1 MPSPIAGLAVVGL
14 GASLAAMDLAVNVAF
29 PSITAIFALETQEIR
44 WLVVC
49 YVLTYASLMLVFGR
63 LGDRIG
69 HRRIFRAGLLLS
81 IAAYTLCALAPTY
94 GALLGARVVQ
104 GIATALVLSC
114 APALATFL
122 F

>member
-29 PSITAIFALETQEIR
+29 PSITAAFALERQEIR

-81 IAAYTLCALAPTY
+81 IAAYTLCARRSSSSSPT
-94 GALLGARVVQ
+94 V
-104 GIATALVLSC
+104 
-114 APALATFL
+114 
-122 F
+122 